1 MQDFKYFTYGYSPD
15 LRNPMY
21 GLYQPVLNCFLIVFP
36 DYDIVGPQLAS
47 ILSSRYLL
55 QPIRID
61 SADNYAHNVIDNE
74 VCENWTISN
83 RNEILPNDI
92 MIGVKVLLANQLMP
106 FTRPVTEL
114 IQIAKEKQ
122 WAQFCLFW
130 LRFIKLECQTGAS
143 GLWIDSQIGSLDIF
157 NMFEPVLA
165 PQYTKVIANIMSLL
179 YQGRDLDTTE
189 QAIIDL
195 VNNTGGGLKDRL
207 TVFLEG
213 YNESTK
219 NITNKFK

>member
-21 GLYQPVLNCFLIVFP
+21 GLYQPVLNCFLIVFS
-36 DYDIVGPQLAS
+36 DYDAVGPQLAS

-61 SADNYAHNVIDNE
+61 SADNYTHNVIDNE
-74 VCENWTISN
+74 VCENWSISN
-83 RNEILPNDI
+83 YNEISPNDI
-92 MIGVKVLLANQLMP
+92 IIGVNIILANQLIP
-106 FTRPVTEL
+106 IASPVTGL

-130 LRFIKLECQTGAS
+130 LRFIRLEYQTGVA
-143 GLWIDSQIGSLDIF
+143 GLWIDNQIGNLDIF
-157 NMFEPVLA
+157 NTFKSVLA
-165 PQYTKVIANIMSLL
+165 DRYTGVITNIMTLL
-179 YQGRDLDTTE
+179 YLGQDLATTE

-195 VNNTGGGLKDRL
+195 VKTDDILVARFKLFLK
-207 TVFLEG
+207 G

-219 NITNKFK
+219 NTTDKLI